1 MCRMPNPSPQSSDHL
16 ITSRSLGIILLLLV
30 NVLWVLTSELT
41 RYVFVDEGFRR
52 PFFTAY
58 VKTCML
64 TVYMVRYLAC
74 ERVQEVYR
82 SHSIVAG
89 SLIESEKY
97 GTTVEKH
104 SDLEGYE
111 TMTSDSE
118 YDLVQTG
125 VSRAVRFAEHREV
138 RRMPEVEASEARLA
152 RQPYSPPLFV
162 CPFSFNIQSHVRHTV
177 FFFAPMWLLCTFTYQ
192 AALMFTSVSALNMI
206 SSSSPLFVLVFSICF
221 PSSGSKF
228 TLLKAFFVVMNFG
241 GVLIV
246 SEFSSSLTGS
256 LFAQISAVSYA
267 LYITLYT
274 RYQERSGDISINLM
288 FGSIGMLAVF
298 GGTPLLFVFDAF
310 SIEKLHP
317 LPNREQIGIVFLSGL
332 FGTLLA
338 DYLWLTAAA
347 LTDSLSASLSMTL
360 AIPFSFF
367 ADAVLQRQLP
377 SRMQLLAAI
386 PITVSFIAA
395 ALLDHKRAS
404 PEIPDVRQSS
414 GEEDEAALLEN
425 DES

>member
-1 MCRMPNPSPQSSDHL
+1 MPNPSPQSSDHL

-74 ERVQEVYR
+74 ERRIDLSTLINVLEVLHVSNSIDNRR
-82 SHSIVAG
+82 SDLKNIC
-89 SLIESEKY
+89 
-97 GTTVEKH
+97 
-104 SDLEGYE
+104 LEGYE

-228 TLLKAFFVVMNFG
+228 TLLK
-241 GVLIV
+241 
-246 SEFSSSLTGS
+246 
-256 LFAQISAVSYA
+256 ISAVSYA

-288 FGSIGMLAVF
+288 FGKKKHSCGEKRL
-298 GGTPLLFVFDAF
+298 TSFVFVY
-310 SIEKLHP
+310 SCHI
-317 LPNREQIGIVFLSGL
+317 
-332 FGTLLA
+332 
-338 DYLWLTAAA
+338 
-347 LTDSLSASLSMTL
+347 M
-360 AIPFSFF
+360 
-367 ADAVLQRQLP
+367 
-377 SRMQLLAAI
+377 
-386 PITVSFIAA
+386 
-395 ALLDHKRAS
+395 
-404 PEIPDVRQSS
+404 
-414 GEEDEAALLEN
+414 LLELFLFIVTPPKWQTAI
-425 DES
+425 

>member
-1 MCRMPNPSPQSSDHL
+1 MLDPSPRSPDRL

-74 ERVQEVYR
+74 ERVQE
-82 SHSIVAG
+82 S
-89 SLIESEKY
+89 
-97 GTTVEKH
+97 
-104 SDLEGYE
+104 LEGYE

-118 YDLVQTG
+118 YDLIQTG
-125 VSRAVRFAEHREV
+125 VNRTVRFAEHREVSV

-162 CPFSFNIQSHVRHTV
+162 CPFSFNIPSHVRQTV

-221 PSSGSKF
+221 PSSESKF
-228 TLLKAFFVVMNFG
+228 TLLKAFFVAMNFG

-288 FGSIGMLAVF
+288 FG
-298 GGTPLLFVFDAF
+298 
-310 SIEKLHP
+310 K
-317 LPNREQIGIVFLSGL
+317 
-332 FGTLLA
+332 
-338 DYLWLTAAA
+338 
-347 LTDSLSASLSMTL
+347 
-360 AIPFSFF
+360 
-367 ADAVLQRQLP
+367 
-377 SRMQLLAAI
+377 
-386 PITVSFIAA
+386 
-395 ALLDHKRAS
+395 
-404 PEIPDVRQSS
+404 
-414 GEEDEAALLEN
+414 
-425 DES
+425 